1 MGLLLGHAAFDQI
14 EVLQTFVHRTVAQFD
29 AAAGRGVGQVRR
41 RDVHVKLDQM
51 METEVRV
58 DIGGRNLARRDRAD
72 DGPAVRPLVNSKKDR
87 RQQPFRSFFYFSYA
101 LL

>member
-41 RDVHVKLDQM
+41 RDVQNISFASSAVF
-51 METEVRV
+51 
-58 DIGGRNLARRDRAD
+58 
-72 DGPAVRPLVNSKKDR
+72 GPAQAGSLVASWKD
-87 RQQPFRSFFYFSYA
+87 S
-101 LL
+101 LG